1 MIGLVPFALL
11 YRYAWIVLLPVEI
24 KFGSEKSRLDFGFGE
39 TCSQFYLAIVISLGF
54 ISAGELNMLRRLSLQ
69 ASGMFSDF
77 IPLGESFTLTK
88 DGRSEVVFES
98 SILKPLEFLLPSPVY

>member
-11 YRYAWIVLLPVEI
+11 YRYAWIFLLPVEI

-54 ISAGELNMLRRLSLQ
+54 ISFGELILLRRLCLM

-77 IPLGESFTLTK
+77 IALGESFTLTK
-88 DGRSEVVFES
+88 DGRSEVMFES
-98 SILKPLEFLLPSPVY
+98 SILKPLEFLLPSPVC